1 MNLQNLRTIS
11 TIIPKAEI
19 DLPVVI
25 YESLGYSIGE
35 IIAEVEAGT
44 ALGTILQELPI
55 MDLSIELAKA
65 RLIAQFSKHP
75 ELEFATYKFNGPIT
89 YTAGQLIIE
98 IENETEI
105 GMQWINSQLRR
116 MEKIKVGWL

>member
-1 MNLQNLRTIS
+1 MKNLNI
-11 TIIPKAEI
+11 IYKKIPKAEK

-25 YESLGYSIGE
+25 YQEQGYSISD

-44 ALGTILQELPI
+44 TLGIILQELPI
-55 MDLSIELAKA
+55 MELSIELAKA
-65 RLIAQFSKHP
+65 RLITQFSKHP
-75 ELEFATYKFNGPIT
+75 ELEFGAYGEKFISKQVW
-89 YTAGQLIIE
+89 TAGELITE

-116 MEKIKVGWL
+116 MEKIKARWS